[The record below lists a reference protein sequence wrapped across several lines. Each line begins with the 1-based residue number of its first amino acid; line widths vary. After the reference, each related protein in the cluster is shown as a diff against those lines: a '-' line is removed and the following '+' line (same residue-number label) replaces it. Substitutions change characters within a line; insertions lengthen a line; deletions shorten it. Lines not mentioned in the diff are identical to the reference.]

1 MNITFQGV
9 SHSFERSGVRTDVL
23 HQLNGQF
30 LQSEVTALVGPS
42 GSGKSTF
49 LSLLG
54 SLDRPSSGQI
64 LYDRQDITS
73 WKNKRLSQFRSQEIC
88 FIFQQF
94 HLLPSL
100 TVSENLKV
108 ALLKQKTS
116 FNQDERILELL
127 DRVGLD
133 DKRNAL
139 PAQLSGGQQQ
149 RVAIARALLHHP
161 QWILADEP
169 TGNLDSM
176 TGDAIFE
183 LLLELHREAK
193 CGVLFVT
200 HDLELA
206 ERADRILFMQDGR
219 IVEDRRK
226 RTVQSV

>member
-1 MNITFQGV
+1 MNITFQDV

-49 LSLLG
+49 LSLLS

-73 WKNKRLSQFRSQEIC
+73 WKNKRLSQFRSKEIG

-193 CGVLFVT
+193 YGVLFVT

>member
-1 MNITFQGV
+1 MNITFQDV

-73 WKNKRLSQFRSQEIC
+73 WKNKRLSQFRSKEIG

-183 LLLELHREAK
+183 LLLELHREDK